1 MMPDRRG
8 FTLLELMIV
17 VAIIGILA
25 AIAIPNF
32 IGFKKKAIIAAAA
45 ANLENA
51 RAVLSSYAAAQDDW
65 CYPPTMNDYDDFVA
79 VLTSHG
85 LAFPSSPQGVKW
97 GTFHGY
103 FRDASD
109 CKLYTISVTTSDGA
123 TRLKGLPSG
132 VCCSSESNPSTTCAD
147 FARNI
152 VPCSV
157 LGVP

>member
-1 MMPDRRG
+1 MICDRRG
-8 FTLLELMIV
+8 LTLIELMIV

-25 AIAIPNF
+25 AVAVPNF
-32 IGFKKKAIIAAAA
+32 IGFKKKALIATAA

-65 CYPPTMNDYDDFVA
+65 CYPPTINDYTDFVA
-79 VLTSHG
+79 VLTGHG
-85 LAFPSSPQGVKW
+85 LSFPLEPQGVRW

-103 FRDASD
+103 FRDEND
-109 CKLYTISVTTSDGA
+109 CKLYTIAITASDGA

-132 VCCSSESNPSTTCAD
+132 VCCSSESTPSSNCAD
-147 FARNI
+147 FANNI
-152 VPCSV
+152 VPCSI

>member
-32 IGFKKKAIIAAAA
+32 IGFKKKAIIATAA

-65 CYPPTMNDYDDFVA
+65 CYPATTTNYSDFVTA
-79 VLTSHG
+79 LTSHG
-85 LAFPSSPQGVKW
+85 LAFPPQPEGVRW

-103 FRDASD
+103 FRDGSD
-109 CKLYTISVTTSDGA
+109 CKLYTISVTASDGA
-123 TRLKGLPSG
+123 TRLKALPSG
-132 VCCSSESNPSTTCAD
+132 VCCSSESVPSTICDD

-152 VPCSV
+152 LPCSS

>member
-1 MMPDRRG
+1 MIPSRKG
-8 FTLLELMIV
+8 FTLIELMIV

-25 AIAIPNF
+25 AVAIPNF

-65 CYPPTMNDYDDFVA
+65 CYPATMNDYADFVTA
-79 VLTSHG
+79 LTSHG
-85 LAFPSSPQGVKW
+85 LAFPAQPQGVRW

-103 FRDASD
+103 FRDDSD
-109 CKLYTISVTTSDGA
+109 CTLYTISVTASDGA

-132 VCCSSESNPSTTCAD
+132 VCCSSESNPSSNCAD
-147 FARNI
+147 FAKNI
-152 VPCSV
+152 VPCSI